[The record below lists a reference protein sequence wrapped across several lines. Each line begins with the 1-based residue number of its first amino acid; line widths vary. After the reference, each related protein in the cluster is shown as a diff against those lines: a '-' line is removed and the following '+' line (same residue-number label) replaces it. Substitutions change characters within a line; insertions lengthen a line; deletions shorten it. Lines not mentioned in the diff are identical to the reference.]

1 MEPKEINKKINGLSK
16 IHRKEFCKKI
26 LQLHYELSEAN
37 SWNLVMRSVVAE
49 KLGIKDFND
58 DKLLGAIKYL
68 EDKGFLKAMTNMED
82 QITDLG
88 IDEVEN
94 GFPSFA
100 DEMTDFP
107 KEIPDR
113 DELTFELGKILEEID
128 KAIDLGDKELLKI
141 NKLREVERNTKE
153 KLKELKTYLDEEYQL
168 KFEKL
173 DRKTTWTSVYGE
185 FANKKEVKDILEPW
199 RDYLREVIEDLSGE
213 LPPRESHILTGA
225 TYDGRKILRMILRSA
240 TNEIIIID
248 NFLHPEI
255 LMVVEPYLDQIKT
268 IKFLTRKKGN
278 SNFSSFISDLSKFRQ
293 QYPNFQIEA
302 RENNKC
308 HDRYIIIDGE
318 AIYHSGPSFHDLGK
332 KGGGINRMIKEEEIN
347 KFLEDFKDWWG
358 KGQII

>member
-1 MEPKEINKKINGLSK
+1 MEPKEIKKKIKKLSK

-88 IDEVEN
+88 IDEVED
-94 GFPSFA
+94 GFPSFT
-100 DEMTDFP
+100 DEMIDFP

-113 DELTFELGKILEEID
+113 DELTSELMKILEEID
-128 KAIDLGDKELLKI
+128 KAIALGDKELLKI
-141 NKLREVERNTKE
+141 NKLREVEHATKE
-153 KLKELKTYLDEEYQL
+153 KLKELKTYLDEEFQL

-173 DRKTTWTSVYGE
+173 ERRTTYVPAYGE
-185 FANKKEVKDILEPW
+185 FTSKKNTRDILEPW
-199 RDYLREVIEDLSGE
+199 RNYLREVIENISGE
-213 LPPRESHILTGA
+213 LPPREAHIPTGA
-225 TYDGRKILRMILRSA
+225 VYNGRKVLRMILKSA
-240 TNEIIIID
+240 TKEIIIID
-248 NFLHPEI
+248 NYLHPEI
-255 LMVVEPYLDQIKT
+255 LMVIEPYLDQIKRV
-268 IKFLTRKKGN
+268 KFLTRKKGN
-278 SNFSSFISDLSKFRQ
+278 SNFNSFMSDLTKFRQ

-302 RENNKC
+302 REHDEC

-318 AIYHSGPSFHDLGK
+318 LIYHSGPSFHELGK
-332 KGGGINRMIKEEEIN
+332 KGGGINRMMDKAEKD
-347 KFLEDFKDWWG
+347 KFLNDFKNWWNKG
-358 KGQII
+358 KTI